1 MYEKKSVLQ
10 NIGLIHLQIDG
21 KKFFLIPM
29 IFANQAKAD
38 ELTILI
44 ILDCRT
50 QKATFCT
57 VFN

>member
-21 KKFFLIPM
+21 KKKFLIPK

-38 ELTILI
+38 ELA
-44 ILDCRT
+44 
-50 QKATFCT
+50 QCT
-57 VFN
+57 E

>member
-1 MYEKKSVLQ
+1 MFEKKSVLQ
-10 NIGLIHLQIDG
+10 NIGPTHPQIDWQRN
-21 KKFFLIPM
+21 LLDTYIDC
-29 IFANQAKAD
+29 NQAKAD